1 MPTTAPA
8 VYRVAIPGWRPALL
22 NEYVGRHW
30 SVGARLKKRDR
41 KFVGV
46 AVVAHG
52 VPLARCKRRVTL
64 TIVLGPRQR
73 QCDPDAPWKSLLDAL
88 KACGALVDD
97 SPDWCE
103 VAPLVI
109 ERGARLESYI
119 ELTDID

>member
-41 KFVGV
+41 KFVGD
-46 AVVAHG
+46 ACWYGG
-52 VPLARCKRRVTL
+52 VLAATCRRRVTL

-88 KACGALVDD
+88 KTAGALVDD

-109 ERGARLESYI
+109 ERGARLETVI